1 MILFDREMLSDGGLW
16 PIYSLTA
23 WIMIFLNLK
32 DGMGREL
39 AYPILH
45 LAPASAWKKLIAVLL
60 PQVLKSAV
68 DGLVYAAFL
77 TLMFHGSLMEFIASW
92 AIYLSISMLYSAGML
107 LVERILGSS
116 RNTALIM
123 IVYVLLLM
131 FLITPGMIG
140 AILMGEKL
148 FVFAA
153 YFLFAV
159 WNAAVA
165 LIVIF
170 LCRNILGSMDVS

>member
-1 MILFDREMLSDGGLW
+1 
-16 PIYSLTA
+16 
-23 WIMIFLNLK
+23 
-32 DGMGREL
+32 
-39 AYPILH
+39 
-45 LAPASAWKKLIAVLL
+45 
-60 PQVLKSAV
+60 
-68 DGLVYAAFL
+68 
-77 TLMFHGSLMEFIASW
+77 
-92 AIYLSISMLYSAGML
+92 MLYSAGML

-131 FLITPGMIG
+131 FLITPDMIG